1 MKSVAFVVNELKEND
16 YLLESDVLLYNS
28 YLYIQNTCDNNIKL
42 HTHTALVPTIREI
55 KVPGMAP
62 TTKEKVS
69 TVKVRNFMMESLLLS
84 SKALYNS
91 CPTVRRFPV
100 QIVVL

>member
-1 MKSVAFVVNELKEND
+1 
-16 YLLESDVLLYNS
+16 
-28 YLYIQNTCDNNIKL
+28 
-42 HTHTALVPTIREI
+42 
-55 KVPGMAP
+55 MAP
-62 TTKEKVS
+62 TAKEKVS

-84 SKALYNS
+84 SKAPYNS